1 MKIKHFMQE
10 KSGSALLWSLF
21 LILIFCTLSV
31 VIYSAVIVYANYQ
44 AAEAELQRAATISAD
59 ISMENANVRDLVLDV
74 PAISASES
82 FYANLIEAGWVKE
95 DNVWVRYDGDEKLY
109 SLADMQVEITDMTIR
124 IDTTFEIPLL
134 WEIGD
139 MSNVRI
145 PMRIQ
150 ASILYVDE
158 N

>member
-1 MKIKHFMQE
+1 MKIKRFMQE
-10 KSGSALLWSLF
+10 QSGSAVLWSLF
-21 LILIFCTLSV
+21 LILILCILSV
-31 VIYSAVIVYANYQ
+31 VIYSAVTVYANYQ
-44 AAEAELQRAATISAD
+44 AAEAELQRAAIISAD

-74 PAISASES
+74 PAISALES
-82 FYANLIEAGWVKE
+82 FYANMTEAGWVKE
-95 DNVWVRYDGDEKLY
+95 DNVWMRCDGDEKLY
-109 SLADMQVEITDMTIR
+109 SLEDMQVEITDMTIR
-124 IDTTFEIPLL
+124 IDATFGMPLL

-145 PMRIQ
+145 PMRIE

>member
-1 MKIKHFMQE
+1 
-10 KSGSALLWSLF
+10 
-21 LILIFCTLSV
+21 
-31 VIYSAVIVYANYQ
+31 
-44 AAEAELQRAATISAD
+44 
-59 ISMENANVRDLVLDV
+59 
-74 PAISASES
+74 
-82 FYANLIEAGWVKE
+82 
-95 DNVWVRYDGDEKLY
+95 
-109 SLADMQVEITDMTIR
+109 MQVEITDMTIR
-124 IDTTFEIPLL
+124 IDATFGMPLL

>member
-1 MKIKHFMQE
+1 M
-10 KSGSALLWSLF
+10 
-21 LILIFCTLSV
+21 
-31 VIYSAVIVYANYQ
+31 
-44 AAEAELQRAATISAD
+44 
-59 ISMENANVRDLVLDV
+59 RDLVLDV

-82 FYANLIEAGWVKE
+82 FYANLTEAGWVKK
-95 DNVWVRYDGDEKLY
+95 DYVWVRYDGDEKLY

-124 IDTTFEIPLL
+124 IDATFGMPLL

-158 N
+158 Y

>member
-1 MKIKHFMQE
+1 MKRFMKEQN
-10 KSGSALLWSLF
+10 GSAVLWALF
-21 LILIFCTLSV
+21 TILILCILSAV
-31 VIYSAVIVYANYQ
+31 VYSAVTVYANYQ

-59 ISMENANVRDLVLDV
+59 TSMENANVRDLVLDV
-74 PAISASES
+74 PVESAAES
-82 FYANLIEAGWVKE
+82 LYANLTEAGWVKE
-95 DNVWVRYDGDEKLY
+95 DDVWVRYDEDEKLY
-109 SLADMQVEITDMTIR
+109 SLEDMQVEITDMSMR
-124 IDTTFEIPLL
+124 IDATFEMPLL

-139 MSNVRI
+139 MSDVRI

>member
-1 MKIKHFMQE
+1 
-10 KSGSALLWSLF
+10 LF
-21 LILIFCTLSV
+21 LILILCTLSV

-82 FYANLIEAGWVKE
+82 FYANLTEAGWVKK

-124 IDTTFEIPLL
+124 IDATFGMPLL

>member
-82 FYANLIEAGWVKE
+82 FYANLTEAGWVKE

-109 SLADMQVEITDMTIR
+109 SLEDVQVEITDMTMR
-124 IDTTFEIPLL
+124 IDATFGMPLL